1 MKNDQDALEDKKTV
15 HQQLLESL
23 EHRDQSEEDANYNYT
38 SLDVAQLDELE
49 ELEKTEEQQ
58 LLNEQEEEEIRE
70 SISQLL
76 HNNDHGTLFKN

>member
-1 MKNDQDALEDKKTV
+1 V

-23 EHRDQSEEDANYNYT
+23 EHRDQSDEDANYNYT
-38 SLDVAQLDELE
+38 SLDVAQLDEME
-49 ELEKTEEQQ
+49 ENEEQQ

-76 HNNDHGTLFKN
+76 HNNDHGKFLKLNKYENVVKLCSL

>member
-1 MKNDQDALEDKKTV
+1 MKNDQDALEEKKTV

-23 EHRDQSEEDANYNYT
+23 EHRDHSEEDANYNYT
-38 SLDVAQLDELE
+38 SLDVAQLDEME
-49 ELEKTEEQQ
+49 ENEEQQ

-76 HNNDHGTLFKN
+76 HNNDHGTCSKIE